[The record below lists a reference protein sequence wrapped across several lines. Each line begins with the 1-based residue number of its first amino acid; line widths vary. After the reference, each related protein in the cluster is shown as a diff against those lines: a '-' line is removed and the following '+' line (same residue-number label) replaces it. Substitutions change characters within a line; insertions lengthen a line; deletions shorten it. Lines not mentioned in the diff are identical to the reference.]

1 MMRSYMGLWYEKV
14 IRPRLFAMDPEN
26 AHEMAISVMETLG
39 RFGWLCRAMQK
50 AVQPNGTRP
59 IELFGLQFPTAVG
72 MAAGMDKNARAW
84 QAAAAYGF
92 GHVEIGTVTAR
103 RQPGNDRPRLFRYP
117 PEEAIINRMGFN
129 NDGAEAI
136 AQRLKA
142 HAKGKQRLIP
152 LGVNIGK
159 TKVVPL
165 EQAAEDYLT
174 SFNLLADYAD
184 YIAINVSSP
193 NTPDL
198 RKLQGQEHLQ
208 VLLGELSRANQ
219 ARAKRLGDNPIP
231 LLLKIAPDL
240 TFRQVDEVI
249 QVVYETGVSGVI
261 ATNTTIARPGTFAKV
276 NEAGGLSG
284 KPLFRRSLEVVNYL
298 SRATDGN
305 LPIIGVGGITTPD
318 RASMMMD
325 AGASLV
331 QVYSGFIYGGPFFPA
346 EIAKALAP
354 RHRDWVKSRR
364 VRR

>member
-1 MMRSYMGLWYEKV
+1 MGLWYEKV

-26 AHEMAISVMETLG
+26 AHEMAISVMEGLG
-39 RFGWLCRAMQK
+39 RFGGLCAAMQK
-50 AVQPNGTRP
+50 AVQPHGTRP

-84 QAAAAYGF
+84 RAAAAYGF

-103 RQPGNDRPRLFRYP
+103 KQPGNDRPRLFRYP
-117 PEEAIINRMGFN
+117 DEEAIINRMGFN

-136 AQRLKA
+136 AQRLKS

-165 EQAAEDYLT
+165 DQAAEDYLS
-174 SFNLLADYAD
+174 SFNQLADYAD

-198 RKLQGQEHLQ
+198 RKLQGQDHLRE
-208 VLLGELSRANQ
+208 LLGELSRANQ
-219 ARAKRLGDNPIP
+219 ARAKRLGEAPIP

-240 TFRQVDEVI
+240 TFRQMDDVVE
-249 QVVYETGVSGVI
+249 VVYETGVSGII
-261 ATNTTIARPGTFAKV
+261 ATNTTIARPGTFNKV
-276 NEAGGLSG
+276 HEAGGLSG
-284 KPLFRRSLEVVNYL
+284 KPLFSRSLEVVNYL
-298 SRATDGN
+298 SRATDRK
-305 LPIIGVGGITTPD
+305 LPIVGVGGINTPV

-331 QVYSGFIYGGPFFPA
+331 QIYTGFVYGGPFFPA
-346 EIAKALAP
+346 KISRALAP
-354 RHRDWVKSRR
+354 RHRDWIKSRKN
-364 VRR
+364 RR